1 MMDDRVR
8 EAELLVK
15 KVATEFVQLLRESD
29 LPWGEFYLQLLQIR
43 SFNLGLLLGM
53 MQYLPMDSCPC
64 EDMDNLLCEI
74 DWFLE
79 KKPYFDKSAE
89 MIEVEIRLTVPKRSM
104 QFRLD
109 EAKRIEENFKLE
121 ESK

>member
-1 MMDDRVR
+1 MEAEKKAGILVDRV
-8 EAELLVK
+8 AK
-15 KVATEFVQLLRESD
+15 DFVELLREID
-29 LPWGEFYLQLLQIR
+29 LTQEEFYLQLIQMR

-53 MQYLPMDSCPC
+53 MQYLPMGSRPC

-109 EAKRIEENFKLE
+109 EAEQIIEDFKLE
-121 ESK
+121 VSE